1 MGNRRRFNSGPERD
15 FRASSLVYLT
25 LLLFSCYIVSMKGLT
40 GIANL
45 KFYGGSTWRF
55 SMGPVMDVCCDQ
67 TSFSFTALGKLR
79 ATLADRELTE
89 VSQNISQQCFVYPL
103 PFGGGTQLNSAASG
117 LTLLDFFQ
125 SPLGRQHH
133 PRPPTP
139 HPPSNWATPIG
150 GIPERMSRLRTFHLL
165 CGQNHYLPDF
175 ELPPNNCDIHSKMYV
190 DTRIDI
196 TESKIIINSTKIGY

>member
-89 VSQNISQQCFVYPL
+89 VSQKTTSFCISQRKYSTKEKL
-103 PFGGGTQLNSAASG
+103 SQLWPQTHQQAYI
-117 LTLLDFFQ
+117 L
-125 SPLGRQHH
+125 
-133 PRPPTP
+133 
-139 HPPSNWATPIG
+139 I
-150 GIPERMSRLRTFHLL
+150 
-165 CGQNHYLPDF
+165 
-175 ELPPNNCDIHSKMYV
+175 LPPPPLSSSLFFASAFLSSPPLSVSLHNLYSC
-190 DTRIDI
+190 TR
-196 TESKIIINSTKIGY
+196 